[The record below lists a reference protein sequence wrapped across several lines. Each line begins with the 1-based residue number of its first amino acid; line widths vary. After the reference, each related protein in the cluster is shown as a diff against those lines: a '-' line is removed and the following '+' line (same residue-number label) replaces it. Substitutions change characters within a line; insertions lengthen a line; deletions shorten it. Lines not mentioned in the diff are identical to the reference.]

1 MDENCTDNPWAVPD
15 IMVFNYF
22 LCPECNFQAKTSPL
36 FEDHATENHP
46 RAKRLFDNQI
56 KSEQETLEDILK
68 SEKGEDTDSYA
79 IFDIGLGDNEDEE
92 GMNYFW
98 PFLAILTILA
108 ILGYFGL
115 FWALLGS
122 FLLFLVIFDIGLGD
136 GEDEEGTKNIIY
148 PAMFCLFKAKF
159 SPKN

>member
-22 LCPECNFQAKTSPL
+22 LCPECNFQAKTPPV
-36 FEDHATENHP
+36 FENHATENHP

-56 KSEQETLEDILK
+56 KSEQETLEEILK

-98 PFLAILTILA
+98 PFLAIF
-108 ILGYFGL
+108 GYF
-115 FWALLGS
+115 WPV
-122 FLLFLVIFDIGLGD
+122 LVIFGH
-136 GEDEEGTKNIIY
+136 
-148 PAMFCLFKAKF
+148 FV
-159 SPKN
+159 S

>member
-36 FEDHATENHP
+36 FENHATENHP

-56 KSEQETLEDILK
+56 KSEQETLEEILK

-79 IFDIGLGDNEDEE
+79 IFDIGLDDNEDDE
-92 GMNYFW
+92 GINYFW
-98 PFLAILTILA
+98 S
-108 ILGYFGL
+108 
-115 FWALLGS
+115 FWLL
-122 FLLFLVIFDIGLGD
+122 
-136 GEDEEGTKNIIY
+136 
-148 PAMFCLFKAKF
+148 
-159 SPKN
+159 

>member
-36 FEDHATENHP
+36 FENHATENHP

-56 KSEQETLEDILK
+56 KSEQETLEEILK

-79 IFDIGLGDNEDEE
+79 IFDIGLADNEDDE
-92 GMNYFW
+92 GINYFW
-98 PFLAILTILA
+98 PFLA
-108 ILGYFGL
+108 
-115 FWALLGS
+115 LLGS
-122 FLLFLVIFDIGLGD
+122 FWPFLVIFGH
-136 GEDEEGTKNIIY
+136 
-148 PAMFCLFKAKF
+148 F
-159 SPKN
+159 